1 MLTFAPGFTLYQY
14 EREMKHRKLNLHKAW
29 EMFKHL
35 EHPSK
40 EMLDNIALLAGFQNW
55 SELHSVFQEEC
66 IDSPDD
72 DSEEGEE
79 KEEEEETHT

>member
-1 MLTFAPGFTLYQY
+1 
-14 EREMKHRKLNLHKAW
+14 MKHRKLKLNKAW

-40 EMLDNIALLAGFQNW
+40 EMLDNIALFAGFQSW
-55 SELHSVFQEEC
+55 SELNSVFQEEC

-72 DSEEGEE
+72 DTEEGEE
-79 KEEEEETHT
+79 GKEEAEEQDKD

>member
-1 MLTFAPGFTLYQY
+1 
-14 EREMKHRKLNLHKAW
+14 
-29 EMFKHL
+29 MFKHL

-66 IDSPDD
+66 IDNPDD

-79 KEEEEETHT
+79 KEEETHT

>member
-1 MLTFAPGFTLYQY
+1 MHPDLPLYQY

-79 KEEEEETHT
+79 KEEETHT

>member
-1 MLTFAPGFTLYQY
+1 
-14 EREMKHRKLNLHKAW
+14 MKHRKLKLNKAW

-40 EMLDNIALLAGFQNW
+40 EMLDNIALFAGFQIW
-55 SELHSVFQEEC
+55 SERNSVFQEEC

-72 DSEEGEE
+72 DTEEGEE
-79 KEEEEETHT
+79 DKEEAEKQDKD